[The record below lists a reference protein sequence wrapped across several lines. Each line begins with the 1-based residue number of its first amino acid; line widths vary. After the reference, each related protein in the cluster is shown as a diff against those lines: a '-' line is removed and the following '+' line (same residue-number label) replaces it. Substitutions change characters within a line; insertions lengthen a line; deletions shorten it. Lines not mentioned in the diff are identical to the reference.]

1 MRISDWSSDVCSS
14 DLYLSDTGANA
25 SWRSG
30 ETPAPHA
37 PDGYERGHG
46 HPPAYP
52 MYRWPPS
59 RAPTP
64 ALPPPRGADA
74 VRRSAPNLPAFSC
87 VVHRT
92 ERQRARP
99 LAAHSL
105 QSGRIPHRNAVHRSA
120 GGRSEEHTSE
130 LQSLMRISY
139 AVFCVKKKKNQKQ
152 TDQNN
157 MK

>member
-1 MRISDWSSDVCSS
+1 MWAHLSALPIPRRRHPAGES
-14 DLYLSDTGANA
+14 YLSDTGANA
-25 SWRSG
+25 SWRTG

-59 RAPTP
+59 RASTP

-92 ERQRARP
+92 ARQRARP
-99 LAAHSL
+99 LAAPSDRKRVA
-105 QSGRIPHRNAVHRSA
+105 SGTRVSVRFDL
-120 GGRSEEHTSE
+120 GGG
-130 LQSLMRISY
+130 
-139 AVFCVKKKKNQKQ
+139 
-152 TDQNN
+152 
-157 MK
+157 

>member
-1 MRISDWSSDVCSS
+1 MNRRHLVLHLP
-14 DLYLSDTGANA
+14 DLPLPNPTLFRSIPGRRNPAGESYLSETGANA

-105 QSGRIPHRNAVHRSA
+105 PSVRIPLRNAEDRKDV
-120 GGRSEEHTSE
+120 
-130 LQSLMRISY
+130 
-139 AVFCVKKKKNQKQ
+139 V
-152 TDQNN
+152 
-157 MK
+157 

>member
-1 MRISDWSSDVCSS
+1 MSARTANSDMTSPWPLLTITCTARPSSEGNICTSRTRQSLGNLGTLICVAHPRRRHPAGES
-14 DLYLSDTGANA
+14 YLSDTGANA

-99 LAAHSL
+99 L
-105 QSGRIPHRNAVHRSA
+105 
-120 GGRSEEHTSE
+120 RSEEHTSE
-130 LQSLMRISY
+130 L
-139 AVFCVKKKKNQKQ
+139 
-152 TDQNN
+152 
-157 MK
+157 